1 MKIVVIFAR
10 QRPRPG
16 LKPIEFARQA
26 NRFRFRRWLSYARL
40 QQHAS
45 NLICKCRSAS
55 IPDDLT
61 RRARRA
67 LKRGV
72 FASYS
77 FSLESL
83 TETGPFTVESRIIAG
98 ALPYSMRLCS
108 SSQVLRALSQILAS
122 QLIRPW
128 VADSTT
134 KLDSYPLGTVSVTGP
149 FCASAVSPVPL
160 QVFPSSATEIGPFSV

>member
-1 MKIVVIFAR
+1 MKIVGVFAR
-10 QRPRPG
+10 QRPRRR
-16 LKPIEFARQA
+16 LKPIQFARQA
-26 NRFRFRRWLSYARL
+26 NRFRFCRWLSYARL
-40 QQHAS
+40 QQHAP

-55 IPDDLT
+55 IPDGLILQAF
-61 RRARRA
+61 RVR
-67 LKRGV
+67 KSGI
-72 FASYS
+72 FASYN

-83 TETGPFTVESRIIAG
+83 TETGPFTVESRIVAG

-108 SSQVLRALSQILAS
+108 SSQVFPALSQMLAWH
-122 QLIRPW
+122 LTGAW
-128 VADSTT
+128 FVDSTT